1 MTRIF
6 RPNAYFEEELSA
18 GEIFPSGLEAQNA
31 ILESCFL
38 VLTGPEKEFGE
49 ILSHSLPEERWYEYW
64 KNRVGSSLPTPVR
77 IQKGKPE
84 SLVQEPLSLEEWGQ
98 ISDYSEKIGF
108 KLDPTAFER
117 SARLSSKIKQT
128 EWKKKF
134 HMQEF
139 PVWIFKNDSEWKSH
153 GEILRLQNPPFPL
166 YVRKLEF
173 GFSGRQE
180 FLLPSDLGKAS
191 QKDFFKIRDVGS
203 VLEPWMDRTQDFSL
217 LFSAEKGSFRQV
229 ASTLLLSNQK
239 GKYSG
244 TWLASEEESFWYSEK
259 MDPVLRNLSDF
270 APDYTG
276 YGSIDSFVYRTIEGQ
291 EELRRVSE
299 INFRWTMG
307 RILWELCR
315 KFPLSDVRDLLL
327 FVSHKGIPQEDS
339 YRKLEEWSR
348 EEPTWRIFPLSPFYG
363 PKGKPMPKVLLW
375 FRIKRDEVSDPRKT
389 ASDLAAKARIKFGG

>member
-18 GEIFPSGLEAQNA
+18 GEIFPPGLEAQNA

-49 ILSHSLPEERWYEYW
+49 ILAHSVPEKKWYEYW
-64 KNRVGSSLPTPVR
+64 KNQFGSSLPVPIR
-77 IQKGKPE
+77 IQEGKPE
-84 SLVQEPLSLEEWGQ
+84 SLVQVPLFLEEWGR
-98 ISDYSEKIGF
+98 ISQYSEKNGF
-108 KLDPTAFER
+108 QLNPTAFER
-117 SARLSSKIKQT
+117 SARLSSKIAQT

-139 PVWIFKNDSEWKSH
+139 PVWIFKNDSEWKSD
-153 GEILRLQNPPFPL
+153 GEFLRLQTPAFPL

-180 FLLPSDLGKAS
+180 FLLPSDLGRPSK
-191 QKDFFKIRDVGS
+191 KDFFKIRDVGS

-217 LFSAEKGSFRQV
+217 LFSAEKGSFRRI
-229 ASTLLLSNQK
+229 ASTILLSNQK

-244 TWLASEEESFWYSEK
+244 TWLTSEEESSWYSER
-259 MDPVLRNLSDF
+259 MEPVLRNLSDF

-276 YGSIDSFVYRTIEGQ
+276 YGSIDSFTYRTIDEQ
-291 EELRRVSE
+291 EELRKVSE

-315 KFPLSDVRDLLL
+315 KFPLSGVRDLLL
-327 FVSHKGIPQEDS
+327 FVSHKGSIHEDS
-339 YRKLEEWSR
+339 YRKLEEWNR
-348 EEPTWRIFPLSPFYG
+348 EEPTWRMFPLSPFYG

-375 FRIKRDEVSDPRKT
+375 FRIQKDEVSDPRQT
-389 ASDLAAKARIKFGG
+389 ASDLAAKARTKFGG

>member
-18 GEIFPSGLEAQNA
+18 GEIFPPGLEAQNA

-49 ILSHSLPEERWYEYW
+49 ILAHSVPEKKWYEYW
-64 KNRVGSSLPTPVR
+64 KNQFGSSLPIPIR
-77 IQKGKPE
+77 IQERKPE
-84 SLVQEPLSLEEWGQ
+84 SLVQVPLFLEEWGR
-98 ISDYSEKIGF
+98 ISQYSEKNGF
-108 KLDPTAFER
+108 QLNPTAFER
-117 SARLSSKIKQT
+117 SAHLSSKIAQT

-139 PVWIFKNDSEWKSH
+139 PVWIFKNDSEWKSD
-153 GEILRLQNPPFPL
+153 GEFLRLQAPAFPL

-180 FLLPSDLGKAS
+180 FLLPSDLGKPS
-191 QKDFFKIRDVGS
+191 KKDFFKIRDVGS

-217 LFSAEKGSFRQV
+217 LFSAEKGSFRRI
-229 ASTLLLSNQK
+229 ASTILLSNQK

-244 TWLASEEESFWYSEK
+244 TWLTSEEESSWYSER
-259 MDPVLRNLSDF
+259 MEPVLRNLSDF

-276 YGSIDSFVYRTIEGQ
+276 YGSIDSFTYRTIDGQ
-291 EELRRVSE
+291 EELRKVSE

-315 KFPLSDVRDLLL
+315 KFPLSGVRDLLL
-327 FVSHKGIPQEDS
+327 FVSHKGSIHEDS
-339 YRKLEEWSR
+339 YRKLEEWNR
-348 EEPTWRIFPLSPFYG
+348 EEPTRRMFPLSPFYG

-375 FRIKRDEVSDPRKT
+375 FRIQKDEVSDPRQT
-389 ASDLAAKARIKFGG
+389 ASDLAAKARTKFGG